1 MEYFVSLHSCS
12 VFDSEYYLPA
22 VIQPERFSQHYFPL
36 DLIQRFSVPNIDF
49 KMLFLSVLLKYCYL
63 YSENLILH
71 CLRLHCLFRAG
82 VRFTKSLESQREDM
96 TN

>member
-12 VFDSEYYLPA
+12 VFDSEYYLRA
-22 VIQPERFSQHYFPL
+22 VIHPERLSQHYFPL
-36 DLIQRFSVPNIDF
+36 NLIQRFSVPNID
-49 KMLFLSVLLKYCYL
+49 LKCYSYQYYCYL